1 METIVLS
8 LRRIATIFALT
19 FRESIRRR
27 LLIVFIA
34 GCLLMMLGGGS
45 CAGFVYNTMRS
56 QDATREEAL
65 VQQRKEVEEYLAR
78 PDLTPEARQEAED
91 YLTMISEEN
100 AKQRDEAA
108 QAQLESMRVF
118 MIVTSFAVFIFWLY
132 LLATFFIPFIAM
144 NDFYTGAHILLLS
157 SPVRR
162 WEYLLGKY
170 LANYGMILFS
180 MLLMLAVYFPMMY
193 LISDDPG
200 LEILWGMPQML
211 LGVAVYAALM
221 VFLSISLGRL
231 PAIFVA
237 IFFLIITIV
246 PNIAIASQAELTEL
260 YEQLPVYILGYGFP
274 QLTINALDA
283 LSIVARESEAKGM
296 QDFVE
301 FIGLYKIGNNTD
313 FWAT

>member
-78 PDLTPEARQEAED
+78 PDLSPEARQEAED

-144 NDFYTGAHILLLS
+144 NDFYT
-157 SPVRR
+157 
-162 WEYLLGKY
+162 
-170 LANYGMILFS
+170 
-180 MLLMLAVYFPMMY
+180 
-193 LISDDPG
+193 
-200 LEILWGMPQML
+200 
-211 LGVAVYAALM
+211 
-221 VFLSISLGRL
+221 
-231 PAIFVA
+231 
-237 IFFLIITIV
+237 
-246 PNIAIASQAELTEL
+246 
-260 YEQLPVYILGYGFP
+260 
-274 QLTINALDA
+274 
-283 LSIVARESEAKGM
+283 
-296 QDFVE
+296 
-301 FIGLYKIGNNTD
+301 
-313 FWAT
+313 